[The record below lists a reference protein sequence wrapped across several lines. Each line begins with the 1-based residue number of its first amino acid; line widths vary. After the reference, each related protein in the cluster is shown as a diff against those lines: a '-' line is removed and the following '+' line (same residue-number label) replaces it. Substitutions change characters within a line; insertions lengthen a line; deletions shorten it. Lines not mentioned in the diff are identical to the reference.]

1 MKIYAKIHAAKQEI
15 GVVKKN
21 AKNPHFKNTY
31 ADLNALIEAVE
42 PILLDKGLIL
52 LQPIKDGKVF
62 TQIIDIDSFEMVES
76 NIELTPNLTAQAL
89 GSQITYYRR
98 YQISAILSLMSD
110 DDDGQK
116 ASAPQAITKP
126 ICSAAAFEKA
136 IDIVINEFTLIKK
149 EMTAKEKSE
158 HLIRQMTVDFNID
171 YNQSVL
177 CAIICCDEVLDHL
190 QLHDIVMIDYWDRV
204 KEELIKL

>member
-1 MKIYAKIHAAKQEI
+1 MKIYAKIHVAKQEI

-42 PILLDKGLIL
+42 PILLSKGLIL

-62 TQIIDIDSFEMVES
+62 TQVIDTETFEMVES
-76 NIELTPNLTAQAL
+76 SIDLSPNLTAQAL

-98 YQISAILSLMSD
+98 YTLQSLMSLQSD

-126 ICSAAAFEKA
+126 ICSPAAFEKA
-136 IDIVINEFTLIKK
+136 VTRYEGLELDVFDKLKTAYTLTAQQQLEINEITK
-149 EMTAKEKSE
+149 
-158 HLIRQMTVDFNID
+158 R
-171 YNQSVL
+171 
-177 CAIICCDEVLDHL
+177 
-190 QLHDIVMIDYWDRV
+190 
-204 KEELIKL
+204 

>member
-42 PILLDKGLIL
+42 PILLEKGLIL

-62 TQIIDIDSFEMVES
+62 TQIIDIDNGEMIES
-76 NIELTPNLTAQAL
+76 SIELTPNLTSQAL

-98 YQISAILSLMSD
+98 YQISSILLLMAD

-126 ICSAAAFEKA
+126 ICSPAAFDKA
-136 IDIVINEFTLIKK
+136 VTRYEGLELDVFDKLKTAYTLTAQQQLEINEITK
-149 EMTAKEKSE
+149 
-158 HLIRQMTVDFNID
+158 R
-171 YNQSVL
+171 
-177 CAIICCDEVLDHL
+177 
-190 QLHDIVMIDYWDRV
+190 
-204 KEELIKL
+204 

>member
-42 PILLDKGLIL
+42 PILLEKGLIL

-76 NIELTPNLTAQAL
+76 SIELTPNLTSQAL

-98 YQISAILSLMSD
+98 YQISSILLLMAD

-126 ICSAAAFEKA
+126 ICSVALFDKA
-136 IDIVINEFTLIKK
+136 VSRYEGLELDVFDKLKTAYTLTAQQQLEINEITK
-149 EMTAKEKSE
+149 
-158 HLIRQMTVDFNID
+158 R
-171 YNQSVL
+171 
-177 CAIICCDEVLDHL
+177 
-190 QLHDIVMIDYWDRV
+190 
-204 KEELIKL
+204 

>member
-1 MKIYAKIHAAKQEI
+1 MKIYAKIHEAKQEI

-42 PILLDKGLIL
+42 PILLQKGLIL

-62 TQIIDIDSFEMVES
+62 TQIIDIDTFEMVES
-76 NIELTPNLTAQAL
+76 SIDLSPNLTAQAL
-89 GSQITYYRR
+89 GSQVTYYRR
-98 YQISAILSLMSD
+98 YTLQSLMSLQSD

-126 ICSAAAFEKA
+126 ICSAALFEKA
-136 IDIVINEFTLIKK
+136 VSRYEGLELDVFDKLKTAYTLTAQQQLEINEITK
-149 EMTAKEKSE
+149 
-158 HLIRQMTVDFNID
+158 N
-171 YNQSVL
+171 
-177 CAIICCDEVLDHL
+177 
-190 QLHDIVMIDYWDRV
+190 
-204 KEELIKL
+204 

>member
-31 ADLNALIEAVE
+31 ADLNALIDAVE
-42 PILLDKGLIL
+42 PILLEKGLIL

-62 TQIIDIDSFEMVES
+62 TQIIDIDNGEMIES
-76 NIELTPNLTAQAL
+76 NIDLSPNLTAQAL
-89 GSQITYYRR
+89 GSQITYFRR

-116 ASAPQAITKP
+116 ASAPQRKQTIDNAR
-126 ICSAAAFEKA
+126 FEKA
-136 IDIVINEFTLIKK
+136 LETIKQGTYSVHLLKSTFELSDLQEKALLI
-149 EMTAKEKSE
+149 
-158 HLIRQMTVDFNID
+158 L
-171 YNQSVL
+171 
-177 CAIICCDEVLDHL
+177 
-190 QLHDIVMIDYWDRV
+190 
-204 KEELIKL
+204 

>member
-31 ADLNALIEAVE
+31 ADLNALLEAVE
-42 PILLDKGLIL
+42 PILLEKGLIL

-62 TQIIDIDSFEMVES
+62 TQIIDIDNGEMIES
-76 NIELTPNLTAQAL
+76 NIDLSPNLTAQAL

-98 YQISAILSLMSD
+98 YQISGFLSLMSD

-116 ASAPQAITKP
+116 ASAPQRKQTIDNAR
-126 ICSAAAFEKA
+126 FEKA
-136 IDIVINEFTLIKK
+136 LETIKQGTYSVHLLKSTFELSDLQEKALLI
-149 EMTAKEKSE
+149 
-158 HLIRQMTVDFNID
+158 L
-171 YNQSVL
+171 
-177 CAIICCDEVLDHL
+177 
-190 QLHDIVMIDYWDRV
+190 
-204 KEELIKL
+204 

>member
-42 PILLDKGLIL
+42 PILLSKGLIL

-62 TQIIDIDSFEMVES
+62 TQVIDTETFEMVES
-76 NIELTPNLTAQAL
+76 SIDLSPNLTAQAL

-98 YQISAILSLMSD
+98 YTLQSLMSLQAD

-116 ASAPQAITKP
+116 ASAPQAIIKP
-126 ICSAAAFEKA
+126 ICSAALFEKA
-136 IDIVINEFTLIKK
+136 VSRYEGLELDVFNKLKTAYTL
-149 EMTAKEKSE
+149 TAQQQLEISE
-158 HLIRQMTVDFNID
+158 ITKR
-171 YNQSVL
+171 
-177 CAIICCDEVLDHL
+177 
-190 QLHDIVMIDYWDRV
+190 
-204 KEELIKL
+204 